1 MDYKKIYNDIEYYKK
16 RFSNIY
22 ECILKI
28 LDKEINLLERRE
40 INEKS
45 IIFKNKLG
53 NDLLNKK
60 IYKLFD
66 YNLKKQKNIIYTF
79 LISNNI
85 YVKVP
90 NIILE
95 YISIYLN
102 CNILIIKNKLYRF
115 INNYD
120 ENKKSIILIEKEDKY
135 MEYIYKTNEIYKELF
150 DDNDIKNII
159 KNFNINYE
167 IIINEYILFSTQF
180 NKIKKK
186 TLDEI
191 EKICKFYNIELYNN
205 NKKKNRKDLLNEL
218 YDILYNI

>member
-90 NIILE
+90 NIIL
-95 YISIYLN
+95 
-102 CNILIIKNKLYRF
+102 
-115 INNYD
+115 
-120 ENKKSIILIEKEDKY
+120 
-135 MEYIYKTNEIYKELF
+135 
-150 DDNDIKNII
+150 
-159 KNFNINYE
+159 
-167 IIINEYILFSTQF
+167 
-180 NKIKKK
+180 
-186 TLDEI
+186 
-191 EKICKFYNIELYNN
+191 
-205 NKKKNRKDLLNEL
+205 
-218 YDILYNI
+218 

>member
-191 EKICKFYNIELYNN
+191 ENICKFYNIELYNY
-205 NKKKNRKDLLNEL
+205 R
-218 YDILYNI
+218 IS

>member
-191 EKICKFYNIELYNN
+191 ENICKFYNIELYNN